1 MKEMLEKLRAESAAA
16 ISEAASTEALE
27 ALRVKYLGKKGEL
40 TAILKQ
46 MGKLSAEERP
56 VIGQLANSV
65 RAELEAELESR
76 KAALAEAALEKQ
88 LEAEALDVTLPGK
101 RVKGGHK
108 HPMDIVIDELKDIFI
123 GMGFEV
129 DDGPEVE
136 LSTYNFDRL
145 NTDEGHP
152 AREWTDTFYLDEE
165 SRTLLRTHTSP
176 MEPRIMESRELP
188 IRADFVGKNVPSSS
202 DENVRLFL
210 EEADGKSEVEI
221 LEIAPGSRAGSAP
234 LGGE

>member
-1 MKEMLEKLRAESAAA
+1 M
-16 ISEAASTEALE
+16 
-27 ALRVKYLGKKGEL
+27 
-40 TAILKQ
+40 
-46 MGKLSAEERP
+46 
-56 VIGQLANSV
+56 GQLANSV
-65 RAELEAELESR
+65 RSQLEEAIDSR
-76 KAALAEAALEKQ
+76 RAALEEAALEAK

-136 LSTYNFDRL
+136 ESIYNFDRL

-165 SRTLLRTHTSP
+165 PHPAAHADKQHGAAHHGDPRDAHTRRRLRPAATARTRLTPPTAPCSTRWRAWSWTSTSP
-176 MEPRIMESRELP
+176 SPT
-188 IRADFVGKNVPSSS
+188 
-202 DENVRLFL
+202 
-210 EEADGKSEVEI
+210 
-221 LEIAPGSRAGSAP
+221 
-234 LGGE
+234 